1 MKLKFL
7 GPLQSRGNMNPEA
20 TYKNIEETVKYIQN
34 KIKARKIDAAITLG
48 SGLGLFTDSMENV
61 QVIPYNEI
69 PHFHSTTVAGHSG
82 EMVIGDINGKTV
94 LALKGRIHA
103 YEGHSFNEVV
113 FPTRVVK
120 ALGID
125 ILVLTNAS
133 GGMNPKYKEGDLVLI
148 KDHINLTGS
157 NPLLGPNLDQLG
169 PRFPDMSTT
178 WTPSLIEKMHQAA
191 KSIQFPLKEG
201 VYVGVLGPSYETP
214 AEIRMYQALGG
225 DMVGM
230 STVAEAIAARHC
242 GLKLV
247 GISCITNMAAG
258 IHKGE
263 LDHADIK
270 EQANRI
276 KEVFVDLL
284 NKFFTLI

>member
-1 MKLKFL
+1 
-7 GPLQSRGNMNPEA
+7 MNPESI
-20 TYKNIEETVKYIQN
+20 YEKIEESADF
-34 KIKARKIDAAITLG
+34 IKSKLSGRKVDAAITLG
-48 SGLGLFTDSMENV
+48 SGLGLFTDSMENKL
-61 QVIPYNEI
+61 VISYSEI
-69 PHFHSTTVAGHSG
+69 PNFHATTVIGHTG
-82 EMVIGDINGKTV
+82 EIIIGDISGKTI

-103 YEGHSFNEVV
+103 YEGHSFEEVV
-113 FPTRVVK
+113 FPTRVIK
-120 ALGID
+120 ALGINT
-125 ILVLTNAS
+125 LVLTNAS

-148 KDHINLTGS
+148 KDHINLTGN
-157 NPLLGPNLDQLG
+157 NPLQGPNLEKLG

-178 WTPSLIEKMHQAA
+178 WTPELSEVMHKAA
-191 KSIQFPLKEG
+191 KAVNFPLKEG

-214 AEIRMYQALGG
+214 AEIRMYQNLGG

-242 GLKLV
+242 GLKLT

-270 EQANRI
+270 EQANKI
-276 KEVFVDLL
+276 KGVFVELL
-284 NKFFTLI
+284 KEFFKYLP

>member
-1 MKLKFL
+1 M
-7 GPLQSRGNMNPEA
+7 RGNMNPEIV
-20 TYKNIEETVKYIQN
+20 YKNLEETTQFLKD
-34 KIKARKIDAAITLG
+34 KIGGREIHAAITLG
-48 SGLGLFTDSMENV
+48 SGLGLFTDSMENKL
-61 QVIPYNEI
+61 VISYNDI
-69 PHFHSTTVAGHSG
+69 PHFHTTTVAGHSG
-82 EMVIGDINGKTV
+82 EMIIGDISGKTI

-103 YEGHSFNEVV
+103 YEGHSFEEVV
-113 FPTRVVK
+113 FPTRVIK
-120 ALGID
+120 SLGIKN
-125 ILVLTNAS
+125 LVLTNAS

-148 KDHINLTGS
+148 KDHINLTGN
-157 NPLLGPNLDQLG
+157 NPLLGPNLEKLG

-178 WTPSLIEKMHQAA
+178 WTPELIEVMHSAA
-191 KSIQFPLKEG
+191 NGIKFPLKEG

-214 AEIRMYQALGG
+214 AEIKMYQALGG

-258 IHKGE
+258 IHQGE

-284 NKFFTLI
+284 KEFFRYLN